1 MNKIDEI
8 AFTTKQ
14 LRNSRMF
21 NKPHK
26 FIVSDGSTRQIIISY
41 SAGLAVTQFICFTDE
56 GKFTHMY
63 VECQDLGEVK
73 EEV

>member
-63 VECQDLGEVK
+63 VECQDLGEV
-73 EEV
+73 EEGV